1 MKNNPWGQDEGME
14 KVEKGVQAVAK
25 PVKQGAADLFK
36 DALQS
41 LTGNYGQQVE
51 QGQAPV
57 QTQQV
62 KQDEAK
68 KLQETRAR
76 LVQINREIEEIR
88 KKREQSQQAKQAPQA
103 EQAKL
108 EKKVVEKKKKE
119 SVLAK
124 IVKSRQGSKESMQRA
139 SG

>member
-1 MKNNPWGQDEGME
+1 MNKNPWGQDEGME
-14 KVEKGVQAVAK
+14 KVEKGIKAVIK
-25 PVKQGAADLFK
+25 PVKKGAADMFK

-41 LTGNYGQQVE
+41 LTGNYSQQVE
-51 QGQAPV
+51 QGQSPV

-68 KLQETRAR
+68 KLQETRSR
-76 LVQINREIEEIR
+76 LAQINREIEEIR
-88 KKREQSQQAKQAPQA
+88 KKRDGQNKPSEQIKQIKQT
-103 EQAKL
+103 EQ
-108 EKKVVEKKKKE
+108 KKVVEKQKKE

-124 IVKSRQGSKESMQRA
+124 LIKSRQGSKESMQRA

>member
-25 PVKQGAADLFK
+25 PVKQGVVDMFK

-41 LTGNYGQQVE
+41 LTGNYGEQVE

-68 KLQETRAR
+68 KLQETRAT
-76 LVQINREIEEIR
+76 LVQINREIREIG
-88 KKREQSQQAKQAPQA
+88 KKRESPPAAPAAQVERAK
-103 EQAKL
+103 
-108 EKKVVEKKKKE
+108 EKKMVEKQKKE

-124 IVKSRQGSKESMQRA
+124 LIKSRQGSKEAMQRA

>member
-1 MKNNPWGQDEGME
+1 MKNNPWGHDEGME
-14 KVEKGVQAVAK
+14 KLEQGVKAVAK
-25 PVKQGAADLFK
+25 PIKQGAVDMFK

-41 LTGNYGQQVE
+41 LSGNYGQQVE
-51 QGQAPV
+51 QGQAPI

-76 LVQINREIEEIR
+76 LVQINREIEEAR
-88 KKREQSQQAKQAPQA
+88 RKREHPPAA
-103 EQAKL
+103 L
-108 EKKVVEKKKKE
+108 EAQPGRARQKKMVEKKKKE

>member
-1 MKNNPWGQDEGME
+1 MKNNPWGQDEGIE
-14 KVEKGVQAVAK
+14 KIEKGVKAVVK
-25 PVKQGAADLFK
+25 PVKKGAVDMFK

-51 QGQAPV
+51 QGQPPV
-57 QTQQV
+57 QVQQV

-76 LVQINREIEEIR
+76 LVQINREIMEVR
-88 KKREQSQQAKQAPQA
+88 KKRENPPAAPEAQPGRA
-103 EQAKL
+103 RQ
-108 EKKVVEKKKKE
+108 KKMVEKQKKE

-124 IVKSRQGSKESMQRA
+124 LVKSRQGSKESMQRA

>member
-1 MKNNPWGQDEGME
+1 ME
-14 KVEKGVQAVAK
+14 KVEKGVKAVVK
-25 PVKQGAADLFK
+25 PVKKTATDMLK

-51 QGQAPV
+51 QGQPPV

-68 KLQETRAR
+68 KLQEIRSR
-76 LVQINREIEEIR
+76 LAQINREIEEIR
-88 KKREQSQQAKQAPQA
+88 KKREQAYRAKQAPQA
-103 EQAKL
+103 NQAKQ
-108 EKKVVEKKKKE
+108 EKKMTEQKKKE

-124 IVKSRQGSKESMQRA
+124 LIKSRQGSKESMQRA